1 MSGIVDENIMTIP
14 VMINPRSEN
23 EATNTM
29 IPPMNIAII
38 LKIVLKISSKV
49 EPIFSAPDFAVLA
62 IFWWSIPLI
71 FEEISSIENV
81 DKKIAE
87 LLQELYAN
95 GKLTDKNVANELQK
109 IRNEDGNE
117 N

>member
-1 MSGIVDENIMTIP
+1 MTENNVKSGKE
-14 VMINPRSEN
+14 
-23 EATNTM
+23 
-29 IPPMNIAII
+29 I
-38 LKIVLKISSKV
+38 LD
-49 EPIFSAPDFAVLA
+49 DF
-62 IFWWSIPLI
+62 

-109 IRNEDGNE
+109 IRNEDGND